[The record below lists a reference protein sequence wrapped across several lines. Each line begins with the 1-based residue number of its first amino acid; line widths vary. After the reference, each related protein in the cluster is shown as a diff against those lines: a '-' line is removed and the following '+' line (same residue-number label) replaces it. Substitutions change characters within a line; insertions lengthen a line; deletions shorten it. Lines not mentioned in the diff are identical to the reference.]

1 MEINFKYMKLWKKY
15 GIKLACFCLVTITL
29 AAGCGTRKTAKEYH
43 TFKSDTLN
51 INNNYEL
58 KQNKAFNDIFSLI
71 PIDNTKPIVINGI
84 SYYNASI
91 MFDKSIKNGIEI
103 KGSENLS
110 YSSGSK
116 VSESKNTEKKDNTI
130 LWIGVSSVVVL
141 FIFLWF
147 YLPKLKIN

>member
-1 MEINFKYMKLWKKY
+1 MEINFKYMKLWKNY
-15 GIKLACFCLVTITL
+15 GIKSVFFCLVTIIL
-29 AAGCGTRKTAKEYH
+29 AGCGTRNTG
-43 TFKSDTLN
+43 KSRIEIKHDTLKV
-51 INNNYEL
+51 NNNYEL
-58 KQNKAFNDIFSLI
+58 KQNSSFNDIFSVK
-71 PIDNTKPIVINGI
+71 PIDNTKPIIINGI

-91 MFDKSIKNGIEI
+91 LFDKSIKNGIEI

>member
-1 MEINFKYMKLWKKY
+1 MEINFKYMKLWKNY
-15 GIKLACFCLVTITL
+15 GIKSVFFCLVTIIL
-29 AAGCGTRKTAKEYH
+29 AGCGTRNTG
-43 TFKSDTLN
+43 KSRIEIKHDTLKV
-51 INNNYEL
+51 NNSYEL
-58 KQNKAFNDIFSLI
+58 AQNSTFYDIFELK
-71 PIDNTKPIVINGI
+71 PIDNTKPIIINGI

-91 MFDKSIKNGIEI
+91 LFDKSIKNGIEI

>member
-1 MEINFKYMKLWKKY
+1 MKLWKNY
-15 GIKLACFCLVTITL
+15 GIKSVFFCLVTIIL
-29 AAGCGTRKTAKEYH
+29 AGCGTRNTG
-43 TFKSDTLN
+43 KSRIEIKHDTLKV
-51 INNNYEL
+51 NNSYEL
-58 KQNKAFNDIFSLI
+58 AQNSTFYDIFELK
-71 PIDNTKPIVINGI
+71 PIDNTKPIIINGI

-91 MFDKSIKNGIEI
+91 LFDKSIKNGIEI

-147 YLPKLKIN
+147 YLPRLKK

>member
-1 MEINFKYMKLWKKY
+1 MEINFKYMKLWKNY
-15 GIKLACFCLVTITL
+15 GIKSVFFCLVTIIL
-29 AAGCGTRKTAKEYH
+29 AGCGTRNTG
-43 TFKSDTLN
+43 KSRIEIKHDTLKV
-51 INNNYEL
+51 NNSYEL
-58 KQNKAFNDIFSLI
+58 AQNSTFNDIFSVK
-71 PIDNTKPIVINGI
+71 PIDNTKPIIINGI

-91 MFDKSIKNGIEI
+91 LFDKSIKNGIEI

-110 YSSGSK
+110 YSGGSGVVK
-116 VSESKNTEKKDNTI
+116 TKNTEKKDNTI

>member
-1 MEINFKYMKLWKKY
+1 MEINFKYMKLWKNF
-15 GIKLACFCLVTITL
+15 GTKLACFCLVTITL

-58 KQNKAFNDIFSLI
+58 AQNSTFNDIFELK
-71 PIDNTKPIVINGI
+71 PIDNTKPIIINGI

-91 MFDKSIKNGIEI
+91 LFDKSIKNGIEI

-147 YLPKLKIN
+147 YLPRLKK

>member
-1 MEINFKYMKLWKKY
+1 MKSWRNFGTKLV
-15 GIKLACFCLVTITL
+15 CFCLVTITL

-58 KQNKAFNDIFSLI
+58 KQNSFFNDILSVK
-71 PIDNTKPIVINGI
+71 PIDNTKPIIIDGI

-91 MFDKSIKNGIEI
+91 LFDKSIKNGIEI

-110 YSSGSK
+110 YSSVSK
-116 VSESKNTEKKDNTI
+116 VSESKNTESKNHNFM
-130 LWIGVSSVVVL
+130 WIGIVFVVSF